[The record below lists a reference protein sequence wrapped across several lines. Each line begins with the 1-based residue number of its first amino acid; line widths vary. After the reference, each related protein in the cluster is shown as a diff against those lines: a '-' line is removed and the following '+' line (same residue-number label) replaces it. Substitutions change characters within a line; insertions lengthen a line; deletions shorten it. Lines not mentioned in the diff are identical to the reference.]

1 MGQSLFNLKD
11 NFSIEKEI
19 IPTSYLLLLFKVI
32 ELKGYDSELVIL
44 KSKIPYGVI
53 IGQISHITI
62 RQWSRAILTT
72 IELTNDYSI
81 GYEVGFHMQQ
91 TVHGI
96 MGFAQ
101 MCAPNLEQALYV
113 MTRFM
118 SMRTRGYSLQLDNMS
133 NTAVLKWDQR
143 LPVVGLSSDSAQLLQ
158 RFLYESLMV
167 GFITNIQSL
176 VGHSLVDL
184 EMHVTWP
191 CPNYHYKYENKLPSV
206 YFDKGINLIKFSLA
220 ELKSP
225 ISTANPAAYLEA
237 LEYCERERAIFDQNS
252 EDILIRI
259 KKLLILQPH
268 VGYPTLT
275 MMADYLNLS
284 ERTLKRKLQH
294 LGMSFHLLQSEI
306 AHRDAKEF
314 LKTSNLSI
322 QEISDLLGYSA
333 PANFIRAFRNY
344 SSITPGDFRKNL
356 TTV

>member
-1 MGQSLFNLKD
+1 LKD
-11 NFSIEKEI
+11 SFLLGKEI
-19 IPTSYLLLLFKVI
+19 IPTSYILLLLKVVA
-32 ELKGYDSELVIL
+32 LKGYDPELVIVN
-44 KSKIPYGVI
+44 SKIPYGVTT
-53 IGQISHITI
+53 GQISHITI
-62 RQWSRAILTT
+62 KLWSRAILTA
-72 IELTNDYSI
+72 IELTDDYSI
-81 GYEVGFHMQQ
+81 GYEVGLHMQQ
-91 TVHGI
+91 TAHGI

-118 SMRTRGYSLQLDNMS
+118 PMRTRGYSLQLDNGS
-133 NTAVLKWDQR
+133 NSAVLKWDQR
-143 LPVVGLSSDSAQLLQ
+143 LPVIGLSGDSAQLLQ

-176 VGHSLVDL
+176 VGHSLADL
-184 EMHVTWP
+184 EMHVSWP
-191 CPNYHYKYENKLPSV
+191 CPNYHYKYESNLPPV
-206 YFDKGINLIKFSLA
+206 YFDKGVNLVKFSLA
-220 ELKSP
+220 ELNSP
-225 ISTANPAAYLEA
+225 ISTANAAAYQEA
-237 LEYCERERAIFDQNS
+237 LEYCERERAIFDQTS

-275 MMADYLNLS
+275 MMADSLNLS